1 MEKIEYNPGPRLS
14 EKEIERLVEDMY
26 ADGKSPM
33 ESFGIDWAATVD
45 LSVKLEA
52 EGGKVKSVEP
62 LARADGLA
70 DKEPQ
75 FSNVELYFQLEDGSK
90 LKIMPCD
97 LKGIH
102 LYRSGDKKDADLPE
116 T

>member
-1 MEKIEYNPGPRLS
+1 MGKDNFNPGSRLS

-26 ADGKSPM
+26 AGGKSPM

-52 EGGKVKSVEP
+52 ENGKVKSVEP

-70 DKEPQ
+70 DKEPR
-75 FSNVELYFQLEDGSK
+75 E
-90 LKIMPCD
+90 
-97 LKGIH
+97 
-102 LYRSGDKKDADLPE
+102 KKDAYLPE